1 MQNMHFGFRTFIP
14 SVLFLLGSFC
24 TGFSQN
30 SDSLAFLEHQLL
42 RDYSKIMEI
51 PAGKRVES
59 SETFYNEFISC
70 LNIPE
75 SFEYPF
81 DTLQNIG
88 KIYSPDHRIRI
99 YTWNIPAGIYENMYY
114 GVVQFYSSEQEKYNI
129 VPLNKTDS
137 LYKGNPL
144 KMWEGS
150 LYYKIVETKHAGQKY
165 YTLLGF
171 DLNSILSNKKTID
184 VIAIDD
190 FDDLYFC
197 EKLLQYE
204 GLMVDR
210 IVFEY
215 NEKAM
220 MSMQYNEDLK
230 MIVFDHLSPSKPS
243 LNGQYE
249 FYGPD
254 FTYDGLKWEKGI
266 WMFYSNIDITN

>member
-1 MQNMHFGFRTFIP
+1 MHLGFRIHLL
-14 SVLFLLGSFC
+14 SVLFLLGNFC

-30 SDSLAFLEHQLL
+30 SDTLVFLEHQLMK
-42 RDYSKIMEI
+42 DYSEIMKTPANKRHEI
-51 PAGKRVES
+51 SGS
-59 SETFYNEFISC
+59 FYNNFISC
-70 LNIPE
+70 LE
-75 SFEYPF
+75 VTGSFEYPF
-81 DTLQNIG
+81 DTLQHIG

-99 YTWNIPAGIYENMYY
+99 YTWNIPDGIYENMYY
-114 GVVQFYSSEQEKYNI
+114 GIVQFYSSEQKKYTI

-171 DLNSILSNKKTID
+171 DLNTLLSNKKTID
-184 VIAIDD
+184 VISIDN
-190 FDDLYFC
+190 FDKLYFC
-197 EKLLQYE
+197 EKLLQCE
-204 GLMVDR
+204 DITVDR

-220 MSMQYNEDLK
+220 MSLQYNEDLN

-254 FTYDGLKWEKGI
+254 FTYDGLKWEKGV
-266 WMFYSNIDITN
+266 WVFYSNIDITN